1 MADTPK
7 NSRGNAKQ
15 TLSATDW
22 ADAALA
28 AMAEGGLEAVAVEPL
43 ARRLGVTKG
52 SFYWHFAN
60 RDAVV
65 RAAIELWAQR
75 ETEDII
81 EIARKVTDPRRRIQ
95 TIFKLAN
102 GSERE
107 GRLYLAIA
115 AASRDPLIGHVIERV
130 SRRRL
135 EYLKNC
141 YKDLGLDERGARK
154 WATFAYSTFLGTL
167 QLRRD
172 DAAALSSDGFFTE
185 YVRHLID
192 MLVPRKASDQ
202 PPASATADEPSP
214 KDEAA

>member
-7 NSRGNAKQ
+7 NTRNSSKP

-22 ADAALA
+22 ADAALT
-28 AMAEGGLEAVAVEPL
+28 AMADGGLEAVAVEPL

-81 EIARKVTDPRRRIQ
+81 EIVRKVTDPRRRIQ

-185 YVRHLID
+185 YVRHLIEL
-192 MLVPRKASDQ
+192 LVPRNIADQ
-202 PPASATADEPSP
+202 PLPSDDSDGVTT
-214 KDEAA
+214 KGQAA

>member
-1 MADTPK
+1 MATSK
-7 NSRGNAKQ
+7 TSNKQ
-15 TLSATDW
+15 TLSAEDW

-28 AMAEGGLEAVAVEPL
+28 AMADGGLEAVAVEPL

-75 ETEDII
+75 ETDDII
-81 EIARKVTDPRRRIQ
+81 EIARKVTAPRRRIQ

-115 AASRDPLIGHVIERV
+115 AASRDPMIGHVIEKV

-135 EYLKNC
+135 EYLKAC
-141 YKDLGLDERGARK
+141 YTELGLADRDARK

-185 YVRHLID
+185 YVRHLIE
-192 MLVPRKASDQ
+192 MLIPKNIGDQ
-202 PPASATADEPSP
+202 PPGEPGDVQP
-214 KDEAA
+214 EERAA